1 MKRPTVYIQ
10 EINSLFRLQMHDGNE
25 FLLLQSKSFETP
37 RECEKFVDVLR
48 VHMRF
53 QTNFTRCKNMAG
65 HYGFE
70 VRTCWDDL
78 IATSVWFANR
88 EEREVAMQRTFDA
101 NTLAVFVQTS
111 ICSVKPYSAIWQ
123 GVA

>member
-1 MKRPTVYIQ
+1 MTRPTVYIQ
-10 EINSLFRLQMHDGNE
+10 KFDSLFRLQMHDVNQ
-25 FLLLQSKSFETP
+25 FLLLQSKSFETA
-37 RECEKFVDVLR
+37 RECENFVDVLR

-53 QTNFTRCKNMAG
+53 QTNFSRCKNMAG

-78 IATSVWFANR
+78 IATSAWFANR
-88 EEREVAMQRTFDA
+88 EEREAAMQRTFDA
-101 NTLAVFVQTS
+101 NTLAVFVHTS
-111 ICSVKPYSAIWQ
+111 MHTAKPASVHWQ

>member
-25 FLLLQSKSFETP
+25 FLLLQSKSFGTP

-88 EEREVAMQRTFDA
+88 EEREAAMQRTFDA
-101 NTLAVFVQTS
+101 NTLAVFVHTS
-111 ICSVKPYSAIWQ
+111 ICAVKPYSARWQ